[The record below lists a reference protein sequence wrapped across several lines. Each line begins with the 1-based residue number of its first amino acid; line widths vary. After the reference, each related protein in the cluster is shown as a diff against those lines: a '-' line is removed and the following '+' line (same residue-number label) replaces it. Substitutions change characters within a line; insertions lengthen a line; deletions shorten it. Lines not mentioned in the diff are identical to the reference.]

1 MGEEAARQEPAP
13 AWTDTWHPL
22 SHGQVIDA
30 VQLATQQL
38 GWQIGR
44 KAYSIRKGSEMFATW
59 EIQNQGNGE
68 GNFELGFRNS
78 IAKTLAVGV
87 CIGRHIT
94 VCSNLIFR
102 GDFVIFRKHTGA
114 LYFDEICVMA
124 VEALQTLEGQFDLL
138 KQWQDGLKNISLA
151 DSQVASLLLAGMAR
165 PYPIMPPARFGEFK
179 ELYFDEGSK
188 YTRTMHGF
196 HGALTEMMKD
206 AHPVRLPQ
214 LSQNLVRFV
223 DYEAPII
230 LNQLCTDVQQF
241 DFGAIR
247 SEAHE
252 KFLADKKSEQQ
263 KAREAN
269 VQVKQRVKETLAITR
284 AKKNGKTPA
293 LPLGEALA
301 LPKPDSV
308 LETAARKLT
317 LELGIPMDKA
327 MDAVIKA
334 KAELAL
340 QMTAKENKEWEALQ
354 AKTKETKLP
363 PTDDEKQ
370 YLKMMNQQPKTQEAP
385 EIGARMPQ
393 ESPSRSPLVNLPR
406 EAIRAAADAVGHLLD
421 KPGTVCADPP
431 KKPRKKRISKEKFQK
446 PQLIKEIKETKK
458 APRPLKPLKGGYS
471 GSLNL
476 RAAVDQARKEEAEKE

>member
-1 MGEEAARQEPAP
+1 MSNRFTEVNPRWVGETLARQEPAP

-44 KAYSIRKGSEMFATW
+44 KAYSVREGSEMFATW

-138 KQWQDGLKNISLA
+138 KQWQEGLKNISLA
-151 DSQVASLLLAGMAR
+151 DSQVASLLLAGMGR
-165 PYPIMPPARFGEFK
+165 PYPILPPARFGEFK

-188 YTRTMHGF
+188 YSRTMHGF
-196 HGALTEMMKD
+196 HGALTEMMKE
-206 AHPVRLPQ
+206 AHPVRLLQ
-214 LSQNLVRFV
+214 LSQNLVRFI

-252 KFLADKKSEQQ
+252 KFLADKKSEQE
-263 KAREAN
+263 KARLAN
-269 VQVKQRVKETLAITR
+269 AQVKQRVKETLAITR
-284 AKKNGKTPA
+284 AKKNGHTP
-293 LPLGEALA
+293 ALA
-301 LPKPDSV
+301 LPKQDTV

-354 AKTKETKLP
+354 PKSQET
-363 PTDDEKQ
+363 
-370 YLKMMNQQPKTQEAP
+370 P

-393 ESPSRSPLVNLPR
+393 ESPSGSPLVNLPR
-406 EAIRAAADAVGHLLD
+406 EAIMAAAGAVQQMLD
-421 KPGTVCADPP
+421 IPGAVYADPP
-431 KKPRKKRISKEKFQK
+431 KKARKKRVSKEKFQK
-446 PQLIKEIKETKK
+446 PQLIKETK
-458 APRPLKPLKGGYS
+458 APKKKLNSLKPLKGGYG
-471 GSLNL
+471 GSFSLKG
-476 RAAVDQARKEEAEKE
+476 AVSQARKEESEKE

>member
-1 MGEEAARQEPAP
+1 MSERFTQVNPRWLGEEIARQEPAP

-44 KAYSIRKGSEMFATW
+44 KAYSIRQGSEMFATW

-114 LYFDEICVMA
+114 LYFDEICIMA

-138 KQWQDGLKNISLA
+138 KQWQEGLKNTGLTDIQTST
-151 DSQVASLLLAGMAR
+151 LLLAGMGR
-165 PYPIMPPARFGEFK
+165 PYPIMPPARFREFK

-188 YTRTMHGF
+188 YSRTLHGF
-196 HGALTEMMKD
+196 HGALTEMMKE

-214 LSQNLVRFV
+214 LSQNLVRFI
-223 DYEAPII
+223 DYEAPLI
-230 LNQLCTDVQQF
+230 LADVARNVPQLDMKGIQ
-241 DFGAIR
+241 
-247 SEAHE
+247 SKAHE
-252 KFLADKKSEQQ
+252 AYLADKKSEKQ

-269 VQVKQRVKETLAITR
+269 VQVKQRVKETLYITR
-284 AKKNGKTPA
+284 AKKNGKPPA
-293 LPLGEALA
+293 LPLEKALV
-301 LPKPDSV
+301 LPKPDAV
-308 LETAARKLT
+308 LESTATRLVQ
-317 LELGIPMDKA
+317 ELGIPYDKA
-327 MDAVIKA
+327 MEALIKA
-334 KAELAL
+334 KAEMAL
-340 QMTAKENKEWEALQ
+340 QMATKENREWEALQ
-354 AKTKETKLP
+354 PAKAQET
-363 PTDDEKQ
+363 
-370 YLKMMNQQPKTQEAP
+370 P
-385 EIGARMPQ
+385 EIGATVPQ
-393 ESPSRSPLVNLPR
+393 EGLAEGGQGDLPL
-406 EAIRAAADAVGHLLD
+406 EATKAAAGAVQKLLD
-421 KPGTVCADPP
+421 IPGEIYADPP
-431 KKPRKKRISKEKFQK
+431 KKTRKKRISKEKFQK
-446 PQLIKEIKETKK
+446 PKLIKEEKPKPKEIR
-458 APRPLKPLKGGYS
+458 ALKPLKGGYS

-476 RAAVDQARKEEAEKE
+476 RAAVAQARKEEAEKE